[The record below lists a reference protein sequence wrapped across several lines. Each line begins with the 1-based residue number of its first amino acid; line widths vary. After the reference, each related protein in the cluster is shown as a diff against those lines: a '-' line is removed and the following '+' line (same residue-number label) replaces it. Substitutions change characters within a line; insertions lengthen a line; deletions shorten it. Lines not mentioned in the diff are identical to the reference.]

1 MISID
6 EDKAFDK
13 VQHVFNIK
21 TLNKVGLKRTY
32 LNIRMASM
40 KNLQLTSY
48 SMGKIG
54 EFSPKVRKK
63 TKMSTLTNSIQYS
76 TKSVGDNNQRTKGK
90 KSHPNW

>member
-13 VQHVFNIK
+13 VQHVFKIK
-21 TLNKVGLKRTY
+21 TLNKVGIKITY

-48 SMGKIG
+48 SM
-54 EFSPKVRKK
+54 E
-63 TKMSTLTNSIQYS
+63 
-76 TKSVGDNNQRTKGK
+76 
-90 KSHPNW
+90 